1 MIVER
6 KSAAHNGFFS
16 NVAMLSLLNIL
27 SALLPLLLLPFYL
40 KTLGASAYGLILLSQ
55 VFCLY
60 LVIICDYGF
69 NLFLPR
75 EIASNKENLSE
86 VCKIISSV
94 FIVKIGLLLI
104 SFVALI
110 LATQIS
116 DQLLEISSLL
126 LFAFIYVIAN
136 ALNPMSIFQGFE
148 VLQLYSLTMLATKLL
163 SACGILIF
171 IAGPGDAELVL
182 LIQGSFSLLGSAI
195 LFVAMIIKFKLRFLF
210 VSFED
215 IYRVCK
221 GASVYFISRLSN
233 EGLSNT
239 VSFLL
244 GIKLGPDSLS
254 IFYSAERFYRAGLLM
269 LTPITQSLYPYMTRV
284 KNIKFFTVIFGAIIL
299 AASLGISMSF
309 IFIDQILILLF
320 DSLAGQISE
329 VYKIFMLALWLGAIG
344 TLLGF
349 PFLGALGHIREAN
362 VSIVYGAFMGLVI
375 LLVVY
380 LFSDHVVFF
389 VFPLIGFEAVTL
401 FFRAYF
407 IRKNRVGAAPQ

>member
-1 MIVER
+1 MVES
-6 KSAAHNGFFS
+6 KSAVHNGFFS

-40 KTLGASAYGLILLSQ
+40 KTLGPSIYGLILLSQ
-55 VFCLY
+55 VFGLY
-60 LVIICDYGF
+60 LMIMCDFVF

-75 EIASNKENLSE
+75 EIASKKDNLSE
-86 VCKIISSV
+86 ICKIISSV

-104 SFVALI
+104 SFVVLI

-116 DQLLEISSLL
+116 DQLSEISYLL
-126 LFAFIYVIAN
+126 LFSFIHVIAN

-148 VLQLYSLTMLATKLL
+148 TLHLYSITTLGTKLL

-171 IAGPGDAELVL
+171 ITGPEDAGLVL
-182 LIQGSFSLLGSAI
+182 LIQGLFSLLASAI
-195 LFVAMIIKFKLRFLF
+195 LFVAMIIKFKLRLPL
-210 VSFED
+210 VSLED

-221 GASVYFISRLSN
+221 GASVYFISRMSN

-239 VSFLL
+239 VSFML
-244 GIKLGPDSLS
+244 GLKLGPESLS
-254 IFYSAERFYRAGLLM
+254 IFYSAERFYRAGHLM

-284 KNIKFFTVIFGAIIL
+284 KNVKFFMAIFGPIIL
-299 AASLGISMSF
+299 AASFGIGISFM
-309 IFIDQILILLF
+309 FIDHILFVLF

-329 VYKIFMLALWLGAIG
+329 LYKIFMLALWLGAIG
-344 TLLGF
+344 TLIGF

-362 VSIVYGAFMGLVI
+362 VSIVYGAFMGFVV

-380 LFSDHVVFF
+380 FFSDHVEYF
-389 VFPLIGFEAVTL
+389 VLPLIVFEAVTL

-407 IRKNRVGAAPQ
+407 IRKNRVGVAPQ

>member
-1 MIVER
+1 
-6 KSAAHNGFFS
+6 
-16 NVAMLSLLNIL
+16 
-27 SALLPLLLLPFYL
+27 
-40 KTLGASAYGLILLSQ
+40 
-55 VFCLY
+55 
-60 LVIICDYGF
+60 
-69 NLFLPR
+69 
-75 EIASNKENLSE
+75 
-86 VCKIISSV
+86 
-94 FIVKIGLLLI
+94 
-104 SFVALI
+104 
-110 LATQIS
+110 
-116 DQLLEISSLL
+116 
-126 LFAFIYVIAN
+126 
-136 ALNPMSIFQGFE
+136 
-148 VLQLYSLTMLATKLL
+148 
-163 SACGILIF
+163 
-171 IAGPGDAELVL
+171 
-182 LIQGSFSLLGSAI
+182 
-195 LFVAMIIKFKLRFLF
+195 
-210 VSFED
+210 
-215 IYRVCK
+215 
-221 GASVYFISRLSN
+221 
-233 EGLSNT
+233 
-239 VSFLL
+239 
-244 GIKLGPDSLS
+244 
-254 IFYSAERFYRAGLLM
+254 
-269 LTPITQSLYPYMTRV
+269 MTRV